1 MQVTIV
7 ESEIKEAIRMYLK
20 NNIGL
25 SEEKKIN
32 IDFTATRG
40 NEGLKASIDIL
51 NDDDDHV
58 KSPAEIWADQVVEA
72 VMKPKKE
79 KMDMTVTSD
88 LTKDTPVL
96 IKEPVIE
103 PVNNN
108 KEATY
113 VSKPSKSL
121 FANLT
126 A

>member
-7 ESEIKEAIRMYLK
+7 ESEIKEAIRLYLK

-25 SEEKKIN
+25 SEEKKIQ

-51 NDDDDHV
+51 NGDEAP
-58 KSPAEIWADQVVEA
+58 KKTPAEIWADQVVEA

-79 KMDMTVTSD
+79 E
-88 LTKDTPVL
+88 PVQ
-96 IKEPVIE
+96 IKEPLDQ
-103 PVNNN
+103 

-113 VSKPSKSL
+113 TAPKESKSL

>member
-7 ESEIKEAIRMYLK
+7 ESEIKEAIRLYLK

-51 NDDDDHV
+51 SDDAHV

-79 KMDMTVTSD
+79 KAEEALSLV
-88 LTKDTPVL
+88 
-96 IKEPVIE
+96 KEPVIE
-103 PVNNN
+103 PMNNN

-113 VSKPSKSL
+113 VAKPSKSL